1 MTFHRFFRLMH
12 ALFARRIVGTL
23 LLACCLTS
31 HAAPAR
37 ITVALED
44 NYPPYIFLDHE
55 GKPQG
60 IIVDRWKLWEKK
72 TGIPLRIISSDWD
85 KAQALLYAGKADV
98 IDAMFKTPERLKR
111 LDFSQPHAQID
122 ASLFFHKSITGIND
136 INSAKGFVLG
146 VTKGD
151 GNIDWL
157 RSKGVNNMLE
167 LRNYETMIQ
176 AAQRGDIRLFFSD
189 SPTAIYWLHK
199 YRVDKL
205 FRHTRPLNHGALH
218 WATLKKNRALHKQ
231 IEQGFK
237 LISPQEQQ
245 EIENRWLGTPVKKAE
260 KSYLIYLAIL
270 IAIALGLSVFLL
282 IRNRNLQGKVKASAE
297 KLSATEGE
305 LQELANN
312 SKQVFESANMPL
324 AYYHFDGSL
333 IDVNQ
338 AFADLIGFSIKDT
351 LDLGNERI
359 TPLEYT
365 VQDLKQFRQLKEKG
379 HFGPYEKEFFHKS
392 GQRKHIRLYGMKLNR
407 KGESCAFIRCEDI
420 TEFKEIEQ
428 HANFLAFHDTL
439 TGLPNR
445 QLAQDRLEQAIT
457 HADRDKNT
465 IGLLYLD
472 LDNFKAINDTLG
484 HTIGDQVLVQVARRM
499 TETLRVTDTVSRQ
512 GGDEWLIILP
522 RLSKTDDIVR
532 VLVKI
537 TDCLN
542 EPFDI
547 DGHEVSTSASVGI
560 AVYPEDGKD
569 LDTLLKNAEIAMYQ
583 AKESGRNSY
592 RFFDENMHV
601 GMDSQLNTANGL
613 RRAIERNE
621 FILHYQPQI
630 DLHNG
635 KVIGAEALVRW
646 NQPGNGIVSPG
657 EFIPV
662 AEKSGLIVPIGEW
675 VLHEACRQAA
685 IWHKSGWPD
694 LVIAVNLSA
703 VQFKRPDLE
712 ESIMRAI
719 NSTGIDPSLLELEL
733 TESTL
738 IDNPESVISAV
749 RRLKSL
755 GIKIAI
761 DDFGT
766 GYSSL
771 SYLKQFAVDKLKI
784 DRSFVSDLA
793 TDPDDAAI
801 VRAII
806 QMAHSLGLKTIAE
819 GVETRSIQDRLFL
832 FNCNEAQ
839 GYLFAPPMPTEAFT
853 AYLEQRP
860 TDSGQ

>member
-1 MTFHRFFRLMH
+1 MRFLRYSLLMH
-12 ALFARRIVGTL
+12 VSFAKWIAGAL
-23 LLACCLTS
+23 LLAFCLIA
-31 HAAPAR
+31 HAAPAQ

-44 NYPPYIFLDHE
+44 NYPPYIFLAQD

-60 IIVDRWKLWEKK
+60 IIVDRWRLWEKK
-72 TGIPLRIISSDWD
+72 TGIPLRIISTDWD

-98 IDAMFKTPERLKR
+98 IDAMFKTPERLKQ
-111 LDFSQPHAQID
+111 LDFSRPHAQID
-122 ASLFFHKSITGIND
+122 ASLFFHESITGIND

-157 RSKGVNNMLE
+157 RAQGVTNMLE

-189 SPTAIYWLHK
+189 KPTAIYWLHR
-199 YRVDKL
+199 YQLDKH

-237 LISPQEQQ
+237 LISEQEQQ
-245 EIENRWLGTPVKKAE
+245 EIENRWLGTPVKGTKNP
-260 KSYLIYLAIL
+260 YLVYLAIL
-270 IAIALGLSVFLL
+270 VPMALCLSGGLF
-282 IRNRNLQGKVKASAE
+282 IWNRKLRAKARTDAGK
-297 KLSATEGE
+297 LTATQDE
-305 LQELANN
+305 LQELISTNQ
-312 SKQVFESANMPL
+312 KVFDHAATPL
-324 AYYHFDGSL
+324 AFCRLDGSF
-333 IDVNQ
+333 IEVNQ
-338 AFADLIGFSIKDT
+338 AFSDLIGFST
-351 LDLGNERI
+351 REALDLGNERI
-359 TPLEYT
+359 TPLEYA
-365 VQDLKQFRQLKEKG
+365 VQDLKQFRELKEKG
-379 HFGPYEKEFFHKS
+379 RFGPYEKEFFHKS
-392 GQRKHIRLYGMKLNR
+392 GQRKHVRLYGMKIR
-407 KGESCAFIRCEDI
+407 RQGETCVYVRCEDI

-428 HANFLAFHDTL
+428 HVNYLAFHDTL

-457 HADRDKNT
+457 HADRDKSA
-465 IGLLYLD
+465 IGVLYLD

-484 HTIGDQVLVQVARRM
+484 HGVGDQLLVQTGQRM
-499 TETLRVTDTVSRQ
+499 TSALRETDTISRQ

-522 RLSKTDDIVR
+522 RLSNGDDIAR
-532 VLVKI
+532 ALVKI
-537 TDCLN
+537 TDSLA

-547 DGHEVSTSASVGI
+547 EGNEVTTSASVGI
-560 AVYPEDGKD
+560 AVYPEDGLD
-569 LDTLLKNAEIAMYQ
+569 FDTLRKNAEIAMYQ

-592 RFFDENMHV
+592 RFFDIDMHD
-601 GMDSQLNTANGL
+601 GLDSQLDMANGL

-630 DLHNG
+630 ALSSGN
-635 KVIGAEALVRW
+635 VIGAEALVRW
-646 NQPGNGIVSPG
+646 NQPENGIVSPG

-675 VLHEACRQAA
+675 VLHEACRQAV
-685 IWHKSGWPD
+685 IWHQSGWPD

-712 ESIMRAI
+712 ESIMHAI
-719 NSTGIDPSLLELEL
+719 SSTGINPALLELEL

-738 IDNPESVISAV
+738 IDDPESVMSSV
-749 RRLKSL
+749 LRLKSL

-784 DRSFVSDLA
+784 DRSFVRDLA

-806 QMAHSLGLKTIAE
+806 QMAHSLGLNTIAE
-819 GVETRSIQDRLFL
+819 GVETRGIQDRLYL
-832 FNCNEAQ
+832 FGCQEAQ
-839 GYLFAPPMPTEAFT
+839 GYLFAPPMPAEAF
-853 AYLEQRP
+853 ADYLEQRP
-860 TDSGQ
+860 ADSGQ